1 MRHINRYPRQGM
13 RLTLML
19 LPFVLMIAAWFIGS
33 AVRLEANPQ
42 DKLLP
47 GLSQMIAA
55 IDRMAFTPDKRSG
68 EYLLWADTLISM
80 SRLLIGLALSSL
92 IGLGIGIAA
101 GVFPMYRAALSPLM
115 TVVSMIPP
123 LAILPV
129 LFIVFGLD
137 ELSKV
142 MLIVIGITPMLA
154 RDLEQRAREIPAELF
169 IKAQTLGANSW
180 TVVLRVVLPQLLSR
194 LITSLRLL
202 LGSAWLFL
210 ISAEAIS
217 RLSHIPRPPLYG
229 DGRDYSLRHLD
240 NPAGVADGSGSAP
253 AAQSLFPVGGR
264 RPGMS
269 FIDIK
274 NIWQEYGDH
283 VVLERIN
290 LQVKEGE
297 FCSMVGASG
306 CGKSTFLRLLLGQEK
321 PTRGEITLDG
331 QPLAAEPDRSRGV
344 VFQRYSVFPHLNV
357 LDNVAIGLELPA
369 SPLFGRLFAGRK
381 RDARERA
388 QQMLEKVGLGHAL
401 NKYPAQLSGGMQQ
414 RLAIAQAFVMQ
425 PRVLLLDEPFGALD
439 PGIRKDMHGLLL
451 QLWSE
456 TRMTVFM
463 VTHDLAEG
471 FNLGTRLLVFD
482 KVRIDPQAPN
492 AWGARVTYDIPLNE
506 ARMSQIT
513 TGSDN
518 NVYALR
524 R

>member
-1 MRHINRYPRQGM
+1 
-13 RLTLML
+13 
-19 LPFVLMIAAWFIGS
+19 
-33 AVRLEANPQ
+33 
-42 DKLLP
+42 
-47 GLSQMIAA
+47 
-55 IDRMAFTPDKRSG
+55 
-68 EYLLWADTLISM
+68 
-80 SRLLIGLALSSL
+80 
-92 IGLGIGIAA
+92 
-101 GVFPMYRAALSPLM
+101 M

-194 LITSLRLL
+194 LITSCACCWARHGCFDLRRGHLRHRRAGL
-202 LGSAWLFL
+202 PHF
-210 ISAEAIS
+210 
-217 RLSHIPRPPLYG
+217 PRAPLYG
-229 DGRDYSLRHLD
+229 DGRDYSLCHLD
-240 NPAGVADGSGSAP
+240 NPAGMADGSGAAP

-321 PTRGEITLDG
+321 PTRGDITLDG

-369 SPLFGRLFAGRK
+369 SPLFGRLFGGRN
-381 RDARERA
+381 ATRA
-388 QQMLEKVGLGHAL
+388 NGR
-401 NKYPAQLSGGMQQ
+401 SGCW
-414 RLAIAQAFVMQ
+414 
-425 PRVLLLDEPFGALD
+425 
-439 PGIRKDMHGLLL
+439 RK
-451 QLWSE
+451 W
-456 TRMTVFM
+456 
-463 VTHDLAEG
+463 A
-471 FNLGTRLLVFD
+471 
-482 KVRIDPQAPN
+482 
-492 AWGARVTYDIPLNE
+492 GAR
-506 ARMSQIT
+506 A
-513 TGSDN
+513 G
-518 NVYALR
+518 
-524 R
+524 